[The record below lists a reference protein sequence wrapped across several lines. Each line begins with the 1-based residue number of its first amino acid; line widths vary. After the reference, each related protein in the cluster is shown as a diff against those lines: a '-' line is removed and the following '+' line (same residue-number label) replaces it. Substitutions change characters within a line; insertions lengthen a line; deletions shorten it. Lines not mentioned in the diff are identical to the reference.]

1 VQDDWEHDATRRAKA
16 ALIDTKV
23 PNAARVWNHLSGG
36 RDNFE
41 VDRRAAR
48 TMAAAS
54 VMGVTALAALAFKQR
69 VVTYLVA
76 EAGVRQFLDLGAG
89 LTTSGSTHEIAQ
101 SLVPE
106 CKIVYVDNDP
116 VVLSHARAL
125 LKSAPGGA
133 TSYLDCDVQD
143 VGSIIAGARETLDFG
158 QPVAVLLLATLAFVE
173 DTMVEDTMVEGTA
186 VEGTAVEGTPAAVVS
201 ALTAAVPAGSYVAIS
216 HLASDVDP
224 ALSAAV
230 RQWNAMSEQRLTLR
244 SSTEVAALVTGLV
257 PVPPG
262 LVPVSAWHPDPAIE
276 SQAEVPMHGIVA
288 RKP

>member
-23 PNAARVWNHLSGG
+23 PNAARVWNYLSGG

-54 VMGVTALAALAFKQR
+54 VMGATALAALDCKQR
-69 VVTYLVA
+69 MVRYLVA

-106 CKIVYVDNDP
+106 CRIVYVDNDP

-133 TSYLDCDVQD
+133 TSYLDCDVED
-143 VGSIIAGARETLDFG
+143 VDSIVSGAKETLDFG
-158 QPVAVLLLATLAFVE
+158 QPVAVMLLTTLAFVE
-173 DTMVEDTMVEGTA
+173 AGA
-186 VEGTAVEGTPAAVVS
+186 GAVVS
-201 ALTAAVPAGSYVAIS
+201 ALAEAVPPGSYVVIS

-230 RQWNAMSEQRLTLR
+230 RQWNSMSAQRLTLR
-244 SSTEVAALVTGLV
+244 SSTEIAALVAGLDLI
-257 PVPPG
+257 PPG
-262 LVPVSAWHPDPAIE
+262 LVPVSAWRPDPALPR
-276 SQAEVPMHGIVA
+276 QDEVPMHCILA
-288 RKP
+288 RKS

>member
-23 PNAARVWNHLSGG
+23 PNAARVWNYLSGG

-48 TMAAAS
+48 TMTAAS
-54 VMGVTALAALAFKQR
+54 VMGATALAAQAFKQR
-69 VVTYLVA
+69 MVRYLVA

-106 CKIVYVDNDP
+106 CRIVYVDNDP

-133 TSYLDCDVQD
+133 TSYLDCDVED
-143 VGSIIAGARETLDFG
+143 VGSIVSGARETLDFG
-158 QPVAVLLLATLAFVE
+158 QSVAVMLLTTLAFVE
-173 DTMVEDTMVEGTA
+173 VGA
-186 VEGTAVEGTPAAVVS
+186 GAVVS
-201 ALTAAVPAGSYVAIS
+201 ALVEAVPPGSHVVIS

-230 RQWNAMSEQRLTLR
+230 RQWNSMSAQRLTLR
-244 SSTEVAALVTGLV
+244 SSTEIAALVAGLD

-262 LVPVSAWHPDPAIE
+262 LVPVSSWRVDPGMPR
-276 SQAEVPMHGIVA
+276 QAEVPMHCVVA
-288 RKP
+288 RKS

>member
-1 VQDDWEHDATRRAKA
+1 MQDDWEHDATRRAKA

-23 PNAARVWNHLSGG
+23 PNAERVWNYLSGG

-54 VMGVTALAALAFKQR
+54 VMGVTALAALASKQR
-69 VVTYLVA
+69 IVRYLVV

-106 CKIVYVDNDP
+106 CRIVYVDNDP

-133 TSYLDCDVQD
+133 TSYLDCDVAD
-143 VGSIIAGARETLDFG
+143 VDSIVSGARETLDFG
-158 QPVAVLLLATLAFVE
+158 QPVAVLLLTTLAFVE
-173 DTMVEDTMVEGTA
+173 AGA
-186 VEGTAVEGTPAAVVS
+186 GAVVS
-201 ALTAAVPAGSYVAIS
+201 ALAEAVPPGSYLVIS
-216 HLASDVDP
+216 HLASDVDQ
-224 ALSAAV
+224 ALNLAV
-230 RQWNAMSEQRLTLR
+230 GQWNSMSGQPLTLR
-244 SSTEVAALVTGLV
+244 SSAEVAALVVGLD

-262 LVPVSAWHPDPAIE
+262 LVPVSAWRPDPA
-276 SQAEVPMHGIVA
+276 APRRADVPMHCVVA
-288 RKP
+288 RKPMDASIQEKRA

>member
-23 PNAARVWNHLSGG
+23 PNAARVWNYLSGG

-54 VMGVTALAALAFKQR
+54 VVGATALAALAFKQR
-69 VVTYLVA
+69 VVRYLVA

-133 TSYLDCDVQD
+133 TSYLDCDVKD
-143 VGSIIAGARETLDFG
+143 VGSIISGARETLDFG
-158 QPVAVLLLATLAFVE
+158 QSVAVLLLATLAFVE
-173 DTMVEDTMVEGTA
+173 DT
-186 VEGTAVEGTPAAVVS
+186 PAAVVS
-201 ALTAAVPAGSYVAIS
+201 ALTAAVPPGSYVVIS
-216 HLASDVDP
+216 HLASDVNP
-224 ALSAAV
+224 ALSTAV

-262 LVPVSAWHPDPAIE
+262 LVPVSAWRPDPAI
-276 SQAEVPMHGIVA
+276 SRQAEVPMHGVVA
-288 RKP
+288 RKR

>member
-23 PNAARVWNHLSGG
+23 PNAARVWNYLCGG

-54 VMGVTALAALAFKQR
+54 VVGATALAALAFKQR
-69 VVTYLVA
+69 LVRYLVA

-101 SLVPE
+101 SQVPE
-106 CKIVYVDNDP
+106 CRIVYVDNDP

-133 TSYLDCDVQD
+133 TSYLDCDVED
-143 VGSIIAGARETLDFG
+143 VGSIISGARETLDFG

-173 DTMVEDTMVEGTA
+173 GTA
-186 VEGTAVEGTPAAVVS
+186 VGGAPAAVVS
-201 ALTAAVPAGSYVAIS
+201 ALTAAVPPGSYVAIS

-224 ALSAAV
+224 ALSTAV
-230 RQWNAMSEQRLTLR
+230 GQWNAMSEQRLTLR
-244 SSTEVAALVTGLV
+244 SRTEVAALVTGLV

-262 LVPVSAWHPDPAIE
+262 IVPVSAWRPDPAG
-276 SQAEVPMHGIVA
+276 SRQAEVAMHGVVA

>member
-23 PNAARVWNHLSGG
+23 PNAARVWNFLSGG

-69 VVTYLVA
+69 VVRYLVA

-106 CKIVYVDNDP
+106 CRIVYVDNDP

-143 VGSIIAGARETLDFG
+143 VGSIIAGAGETLDFG
-158 QPVAVLLLATLAFVE
+158 QPVAILLLTTLAFVE
-173 DTMVEDTMVEGTA
+173 GT
-186 VEGTAVEGTPAAVVS
+186 VVEGTPAAVVA
-201 ALTAAVPAGSYVAIS
+201 ALTAAVPPGSYVAIS

-244 SSTEVAALVTGLV
+244 SGTEVAALVTGLV

-262 LVPVSAWHPDPAIE
+262 LAPVSAWHPDPAIGW
-276 SQAEVPMHGIVA
+276 QAEVPMHGIVA
-288 RKP
+288 RKPGPVPAIARG

>member
-69 VVTYLVA
+69 VVRYLVA

-173 DTMVEDTMVEGTA
+173 DTMVEDTMVEDTM
-186 VEGTAVEGTPAAVVS
+186 VEGTPAAVVS

-216 HLASDVDP
+216 HLASDADP

-262 LVPVSAWHPDPAIE
+262 LVPVSAWDPDPAIE
-276 SQAEVPMHGIVA
+276 SRAEVPMHGIVA